1 MLMHLKHLKDLC
13 SHMNTDQ
20 TSPVQTTTTQN
31 PTASSELVQN
41 TTTQNPTASSEL
53 IQTTT
58 TQNPTASSELIQTTT
73 TQNPTAPSE
82 LVQNTT
88 TQNPTA
94 PSELVQTTTTQNP
107 TASSELIQTTTTQNP
122 TASSELIQNT
132 TTQNPTAP
140 SELVQTTTTQNPTAP
155 SELVLTTTTQ
165 NPTAPSELVLTTTA
179 QTGGN
184 VIAPVLQG
192 NFYGSVHIH
201 AGAESQHEGGAGG
214 GQVMSESSAASS
226 TILTADEQHCI
237 KLKDTL
243 KLNYER
249 LIGSSQTGHQEFLED
264 IYTDLVIVQ
273 NKSGGVIN
281 EHEVMQ
287 IEMSPNKA
295 GSEEEC
301 IKCSDIFK
309 VQPGTGRRNRKV
321 MTMGI
326 AGVGKTV
333 SVNKFILD
341 WADRKE
347 NQDIQYIFPLPF
359 RELNLKKEKEFSLIE
374 LLNNCFFSSKPAL
387 KSLPEEDGKVLFIF
401 DGLDEYRYPLEF
413 KDGEEVKDVN
423 EKSTVGSLII
433 NLINR
438 NLLCFALVWV
448 TCRPAAAHQIPHQ
461 YINLVTEVRG
471 FNDEQKEEYFIKY
484 CKTEDVAEKIIS
496 HIKKLRSL
504 HIMCQIPVFCWI
516 SATVLQPL
524 MDKESYE
531 NIPKTLTEMYMS
543 FLLQQK
549 NLMKEKYS
557 QKTDTDP
564 ERIILKLGELAFCNL
579 ESGELNFYEDNLKK
593 CGIDVSDGTVFS
605 GVCTQIFSQR
615 KGISKRNIFSFV
627 HLSVQESLAAVYV
640 HESYCN
646 KKKNVLKKTTFWNKL
661 GCKHKSTQYTVTD
674 LHKSAVD
681 RALQSENGHLDLF
694 LRFLLG
700 LSVKESQAVL
710 TELLPNLKIK
720 AESISKTANYVKEK
734 LKEEMHSDRSLNLL
748 HCLSELKDNSLTAEI
763 QNFLNSGTLSKQ
775 ELSSTQ
781 WSALIFV
788 LMMSEE
794 IQEKFELKKYRA
806 SEEGLRRL
814 LPVVK
819 ITQRALLASCDL
831 GVKSCASLKS
841 VLKLEN
847 SSLKEL
853 DLSNNDLQDSGVE
866 LLSAGLK
873 SSHCKLQILRLASCN
888 LGEKTCES
896 LGSVLKLE
904 NFSIKELDLSNNDL
918 QDSGVELL
926 SAGLRSSHCKL
937 QILRLAS
944 CNLGEKTCESLGS
957 VLKLENFS
965 IKELDLSNNDLQDS
979 GVELLSAGLR
989 SSHCKL
995 QILRL
1000 ASCNLGE
1007 KTCESLG
1014 SVLKLENFSIKEL
1027 DLSNNDLQDSGVELL
1042 SAGLRSSH
1050 CELQILRLSGCM
1062 ITEKGCSSLA
1072 SALSSN
1078 PSHLKELDL
1087 TYNHPGESG
1096 EKLLSDKLEDP
1107 HCSLETLR
1115 MEHGGEIR
1123 IKPGLKKYGC
1133 DFTLDLNTV
1142 NPHLSLSEENRRVEF
1157 REELQPYP
1165 DHPERFDKW
1174 EQVLSRER
1182 VTGDTGDTGVTGDT
1196 GRCYWE
1202 AEWRDGGGGAAV
1214 ALSYKTISRKGLG
1227 SVCVFGGNINSWS
1240 LIYSDN
1246 RYSVLHNNNRT
1257 VLSTPPSGCRRVG
1270 VYVDCPSGTLSFY
1283 SVSSD
1288 THSHTLTH
1296 LHTFYTTFTQPLYAG
1311 IWIGYDSSV
1320 TLCKIE

>member
-1 MLMHLKHLKDLC
+1 KVSPPAEQGSPQEGC
-13 SHMNTDQ
+13 SPT
-20 TSPVQTTTTQN
+20 PPPRN
-31 PTASSELVQN
+31 P
-41 TTTQNPTASSEL
+41 
-53 IQTTT
+53 
-58 TQNPTASSELIQTTT
+58 
-73 TQNPTAPSE
+73 
-82 LVQNTT
+82 
-88 TQNPTA
+88 
-94 PSELVQTTTTQNP
+94 
-107 TASSELIQTTTTQNP
+107 
-122 TASSELIQNT
+122 
-132 TTQNPTAP
+132 
-140 SELVQTTTTQNPTAP
+140 
-155 SELVLTTTTQ
+155 
-165 NPTAPSELVLTTTA
+165 
-179 QTGGN
+179 
-184 VIAPVLQG
+184 
-192 NFYGSVHIH
+192 
-201 AGAESQHEGGAGG
+201 
-214 GQVMSESSAASS
+214 
-226 TILTADEQHCI
+226 
-237 KLKDTL
+237 KRLKDTL

-249 LIGSSQTGHQEFLED
+249 LIGSSQAGHQEFLED

-301 IKCSDIFK
+301 IKCCDIFK
-309 VQPGTGRRNRKV
+309 VQPGTDRRNRKV

-341 WADRKE
+341 WADGKE

-387 KSLPEEDGKVLFIF
+387 KFLPEKDGKVLFIF

-413 KDGEEVKDVN
+413 EDGKEVKDVN

-461 YINLVTEVRG
+461 YVNLVTEVRG
-471 FNDEQKEEYFIKY
+471 FNDEQKEEYFTKY

-496 HIKKLRSL
+496 HIKKLKSL

-524 MDKESYE
+524 MDKESDE

-543 FLLQQK
+543 FLLQQQ

-557 QKTDTDP
+557 KKTDTDP
-564 ERIILKLGELAFCNL
+564 ERIILKLGKLAFCNL

-615 KGISKRNIFSFV
+615 KGISERNIFSFV

-640 HESYCN
+640 HHSHCN
-646 KKKNVLKKTTFWNKL
+646 KKKNVLENNIFWNIFSWKNN
-661 GCKHKSTQYTVTD
+661 TVTD

-700 LSVKESQAVL
+700 LSVKDSQEVL
-710 TELLPNLKIK
+710 TELLPSLKIK
-720 AESISKTANYVKEK
+720 AESISNTVIYIKEK
-734 LKEEMHSDRSLNLL
+734 LKEKMQSDRSLNLL

-781 WSALIFV
+781 WSALVFV

-794 IQEKFELKKYRA
+794 TQEKFELKKYRA
-806 SEEGLRRL
+806 SEEGLTRL
-814 LPVVK
+814 LAVVK
-819 ITQRALLASCDL
+819 ITQRALLPSCHL
-831 GVKSCASLKS
+831 GVRSCASLES

-853 DLSNNDLQDSGVE
+853 DLSNNNLQDLGVD
-866 LLSAGLK
+866 LLSTGLK
-873 SSHCKLQILRLASCN
+873 SSHCKLQ
-888 LGEKTCES
+888 T
-896 LGSVLKLE
+896 
-904 NFSIKELDLSNNDL
+904 
-918 QDSGVELL
+918 
-926 SAGLRSSHCKL
+926 
-937 QILRLAS
+937 
-944 CNLGEKTCESLGS
+944 
-957 VLKLENFS
+957 
-965 IKELDLSNNDLQDS
+965 
-979 GVELLSAGLR
+979 
-989 SSHCKL
+989 
-995 QILRL
+995 
-1000 ASCNLGE
+1000 
-1007 KTCESLG
+1007 
-1014 SVLKLENFSIKEL
+1014 
-1027 DLSNNDLQDSGVELL
+1027 
-1042 SAGLRSSH
+1042 
-1050 CELQILRLSGCM
+1050 LRLSGCM

-1096 EKLLSDKLEDP
+1096 EKLLSARLEDP

-1115 MEHGGEIR
+1115 YEEKVR
-1123 IKPGLKKYGC
+1123 FVQNGC

-1142 NPHLSLSEENRRVEF
+1142 NPGLSLSEENRRVER
-1157 REELQPYP
+1157 REELQSYP
-1165 DHPERFDKW
+1165 DHPERFDKCV
-1174 EQVLSRER
+1174 QVLSRER
-1182 VTGDTGDTGVTGDT
+1182 VTGDTGDTGAV
-1196 GRCYWE
+1196 
-1202 AEWRDGGGGAAV
+1202 V
-1214 ALSYKTISRKGLG
+1214 ALSYKTISRKGDG
-1227 SVCVFGGNINSWS
+1227 SDCWFGENINSWS
-1240 LIYSDN
+1240 LNCSDIS
-1246 RYSVLHNNNRT
+1246 YSVEHNNNRT
-1257 VLSTPPSGCRRVG
+1257 VLSTRPSGCRRVG

-1283 SVSSD
+1283 RVSSD
-1288 THSHTLTH
+1288 THSHTHSH

-1311 IWIGYDSSV
+1311 IRVYSSGSSV

>member
-1 MLMHLKHLKDLC
+1 MEGDPQVLEDDPDQK
-13 SHMNTDQ
+13 DQ
-20 TSPVQTTTTQN
+20 TSPVQNTTTQN

-53 IQTTT
+53 V
-58 TQNPTASSELIQTTT
+58 QNTT

-94 PSELVQTTTTQNP
+94 PSELVQN
-107 TASSELIQTTTTQNP
+107 I
-122 TASSELIQNT
+122 
-132 TTQNPTAP
+132 
-140 SELVQTTTTQNPTAP
+140 
-155 SELVLTTTTQ
+155 
-165 NPTAPSELVLTTTA
+165 TA

-192 NFYGSVHIH
+192 IFYGSVHIH
-201 AGAESQHEGGAGG
+201 SVAESQHEGAAGG

-226 TILTADEQHCI
+226 TTLTADEQHCI

-341 WADRKE
+341 WAEGKE

-359 RELNLKKEKEFSLIE
+359 RELNLKKEKEFSLIG

-423 EKSTVGSLII
+423 KTSTVGSLIT

-438 NLLCFALVWV
+438 NLLSFSLVWV
-448 TCRPAAAHQIPHQ
+448 TCRPAAAHLIPQ
-461 YINLVTEVRG
+461 KYINLVTEVRG
-471 FNDEQKEEYFIKY
+471 FNDEQKKEYFTKY
-484 CKTEDVAEKIIS
+484 CKTEDVAEKISS
-496 HIKKLRSL
+496 HIKMLKSL
-504 HIMCQIPVFCWI
+504 HIMCQIPFFCWI

-524 MDKESYE
+524 MDKESE
-531 NIPKTLTEMYMS
+531 KNIPTTLTEMYMS

-557 QKTDTDP
+557 KKTDPDP
-564 ERIILKLGELAFCNL
+564 ERIILKLGELALSNL

-605 GVCTQIFSQR
+605 GVCTQIFSQQ
-615 KGISKRNIFSFV
+615 KGISERNIFSFV

-640 HESYCN
+640 HHSHCN
-646 KKKNVLKKTTFWNKL
+646 KKKNVFKKKVLNKL
-661 GCKHKSTQYTVTD
+661 LWINKKITD

-700 LSVKESQAVL
+700 LSVEDSQKVL
-710 TELLPNLKIK
+710 TKLLPNLKIK
-720 AESISKTANYVKEK
+720 AESVSNTAIYIKEK
-734 LKEEMHSDRSLNLL
+734 LKEEMQEERSLNLL

-794 IQEKFELKKYRA
+794 TQEKFELKKYSA

-819 ITQRALLASCDL
+819 NTQRALLASCNL
-831 GVKSCASLKS
+831 GVRSCESLKS

-873 SSHCKLQILRLASCN
+873 SSHCKLQTLRLSSCN
-888 LGEKTCES
+888 LGEKTCKN
-896 LGSVLKLE
+896 LGSDLKLDI
-904 NFSIKELDLSNNDL
+904 FSITELDLSNNDL

-926 SAGLRSSHCKL
+926 SAGLRSSQCKL
-937 QILRLAS
+937 QILR
-944 CNLGEKTCESLGS
+944 S
-957 VLKLENFS
+957 V
-965 IKELDLSNNDLQDS
+965 
-979 GVELLSAGLR
+979 V
-989 SSHCKL
+989 
-995 QILRL
+995 
-1000 ASCNLGE
+1000 
-1007 KTCESLG
+1007 
-1014 SVLKLENFSIKEL
+1014 
-1027 DLSNNDLQDSGVELL
+1027 
-1042 SAGLRSSH
+1042 
-1050 CELQILRLSGCM
+1050 
-1062 ITEKGCSSLA
+1062 
-1072 SALSSN
+1072 
-1078 PSHLKELDL
+1078 
-1087 TYNHPGESG
+1087 
-1096 EKLLSDKLEDP
+1096 
-1107 HCSLETLR
+1107 
-1115 MEHGGEIR
+1115 
-1123 IKPGLKKYGC
+1123 
-1133 DFTLDLNTV
+1133 
-1142 NPHLSLSEENRRVEF
+1142 
-1157 REELQPYP
+1157 
-1165 DHPERFDKW
+1165 
-1174 EQVLSRER
+1174 
-1182 VTGDTGDTGVTGDT
+1182 
-1196 GRCYWE
+1196 
-1202 AEWRDGGGGAAV
+1202 
-1214 ALSYKTISRKGLG
+1214 
-1227 SVCVFGGNINSWS
+1227 
-1240 LIYSDN
+1240 
-1246 RYSVLHNNNRT
+1246 
-1257 VLSTPPSGCRRVG
+1257 
-1270 VYVDCPSGTLSFY
+1270 SF
-1283 SVSSD
+1283 
-1288 THSHTLTH
+1288 
-1296 LHTFYTTFTQPLYAG
+1296 
-1311 IWIGYDSSV
+1311 
-1320 TLCKIE
+1320 